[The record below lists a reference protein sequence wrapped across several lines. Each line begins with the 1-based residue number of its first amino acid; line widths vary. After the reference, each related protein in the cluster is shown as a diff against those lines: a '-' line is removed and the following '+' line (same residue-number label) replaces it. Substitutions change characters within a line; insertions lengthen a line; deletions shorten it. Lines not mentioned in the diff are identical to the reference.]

1 MYALVSYIGSLTARQ
16 SLSKQTTVLNGTLA
30 PGRPLLDLFLQ
41 LTNITLALAP
51 VLLVLYLLARAGE
64 GPSAIGLDFRQPGRD
79 LARGAAIAAVIGGG
93 GLGLYLIAYHLGV
106 ELNVVA
112 EGLPDIWWRIPVLLL
127 SAFENAALEE
137 IVVLGYLLS
146 RLDRLGVRPSRADR
160 HQRPDQGLLPSVP
173 GHRRLLRQRLHG
185 RRVRCPL
192 PPMGPGHP
200 DAHRAL
206 PDRRRG
212 LRRLRPAGRARLL
225 AAETMSVLDR
235 LWEQVSGSQPLP
247 PAWVVGLTAL
257 VALVIV
263 VNTGAWRLAGKVITI
278 AHEGGHALVSVL
290 SGRRL
295 DGIRLHTDSSGVTYS
310 RGKRSGPGLVL
321 TAAAGYVMPSLLGAG
336 AAWLLADQHLTAM
349 LWLALVLLAA
359 TFLAIRNVFGAA
371 AVLATAA
378 AVFVVSYYAPAAVQA
393 GFAYLAVW
401 FLLFG
406 GIRPVFELARGRRRR
421 RSWSRGSDADQLA
434 RMTGVPA
441 GLWITLFAFV
451 ALGALVLGASLLVP
465 PGAHL

>member
-1 MYALVSYIGSLTARQ
+1 
-16 SLSKQTTVLNGTLA
+16 
-30 PGRPLLDLFLQ
+30 
-41 LTNITLALAP
+41 
-51 VLLVLYLLARAGE
+51 
-64 GPSAIGLDFRQPGRD
+64 
-79 LARGAAIAAVIGGG
+79 
-93 GLGLYLIAYHLGV
+93 
-106 ELNVVA
+106 
-112 EGLPDIWWRIPVLLL
+112 
-127 SAFENAALEE
+127 
-137 IVVLGYLLS
+137 
-146 RLDRLGVRPSRADR
+146 
-160 HQRPDQGLLPSVP
+160 
-173 GHRRLLRQRLHG
+173 
-185 RRVRCPL
+185 
-192 PPMGPGHP
+192 
-200 DAHRAL
+200 
-206 PDRRRG
+206 
-212 LRRLRPAGRARLL
+212 
-225 AAETMSVLDR
+225 MSVLDR

-336 AAWLLADQHLTAM
+336 AAWLLAERHLTAM

-359 TFLAIRNVFGAA
+359 TFLAVRNVFGAV

-378 AVFVVSYYAPAAVQA
+378 AVFAVSYYAPASVQA

-401 FLLFG
+401 FLLLG
-406 GIRPVFELARGRRRR
+406 GIRPVFELARSRR

-434 RMTGVPA
+434 RMTGLPA
-441 GLWITLFAFV
+441 GLWVTLFALV
-451 ALGALVLGASLLVP
+451 ALAALVLGASLLVP
-465 PGAHL
+465 PGARL

>member
-1 MYALVSYIGSLTARQ
+1 M
-16 SLSKQTTVLNGTLA
+16 N
-30 PGRPLLDLFLQ
+30 
-41 LTNITLALAP
+41 
-51 VLLVLYLLARAGE
+51 
-64 GPSAIGLDFRQPGRD
+64 
-79 LARGAAIAAVIGGG
+79 
-93 GLGLYLIAYHLGV
+93 
-106 ELNVVA
+106 
-112 EGLPDIWWRIPVLLL
+112 
-127 SAFENAALEE
+127 
-137 IVVLGYLLS
+137 
-146 RLDRLGVRPSRADR
+146 
-160 HQRPDQGLLPSVP
+160 
-173 GHRRLLRQRLHG
+173 
-185 RRVRCPL
+185 
-192 PPMGPGHP
+192 
-200 DAHRAL
+200 
-206 PDRRRG
+206 
-212 LRRLRPAGRARLL
+212 
-225 AAETMSVLDR
+225 VLDR
-235 LWEQVSGSQPLP
+235 LWERVSGSQPLP

-257 VALVIV
+257 AALVIV
-263 VNTGAWRLAGKVITI
+263 VNTRAWRLAGKTITI

-359 TFLAIRNVFGAA
+359 TFLAIRNVFGAV
-371 AVLATAA
+371 AVLATAT

-406 GIRPVFELARGRRRR
+406 GIRPVFELARS
-421 RSWSRGSDADQLA
+421 RSRSRSRSRGSDADQLA

-441 GLWITLFAFV
+441 GLWVTLFALV
-451 ALGALVLGASLLVP
+451 ALGALVLGASLLVS